1 MRRQTGQ
8 RPPAKPCDR
17 HLDSAGQ
24 IHFRRHRSCGGLST
38 QRLCAVCS
46 PRAMC
51 RGCCT
56 ATGLVIMPKNDRPET
71 SRIVSA
77 NAPPGVYKAESAPAG
92 GRMADFARR
101 MVVGVLVSVLI
112 LAIAYLLWSGFRIL
126 LEAFAGILFAIFLA
140 SLSDWLSQRT
150 AISYRWAL
158 TLVVIGLIL
167 LAAGT
172 GWLLAN
178 RLATQIGELSQKLP
192 QSLEQIRKYLEGYPW
207 GRLLLEKVPQAAS
220 TIELGQFSRFTGLI
234 SGVANF
240 LVTVVLIVFVG
251 IFGAA
256 EPELY
261 KSGVIHLVPPPHRAR
276 ARQAL
281 DALAFN
287 LRWWLVGQVVL
298 MIMMAIST
306 TLGLWLMNIPLAL
319 SLGIIAGIL
328 ELIPYIGPWLS
339 AVPSALIALL
349 VSPWHMIMVLGLYL
363 VLHLLEGYL
372 LVPLVQRRAVLLPP
386 ALTLVTQIL
395 LGDLLGFMGLFVAA
409 PLTVSAV
416 VLLKMLYV
424 EDTLGDETINVPG
437 EPACEE
443 KPAGAV
449 R

>member
-1 MRRQTGQ
+1 
-8 RPPAKPCDR
+8 
-17 HLDSAGQ
+17 
-24 IHFRRHRSCGGLST
+24 
-38 QRLCAVCS
+38 
-46 PRAMC
+46 
-51 RGCCT
+51 
-56 ATGLVIMPKNDRPET
+56 MPNNNQPDA

-77 NAPPGVYKAESAPAG
+77 SAPPGLYKAETVPAA

-112 LAIAYLLWSGFRIL
+112 LAAAYLLWSGFHIL
-126 LEAFAGILFAIFLA
+126 LETFAGILFAIFLA

-150 AISYRWAL
+150 GISYRWAL
-158 TLVVIGLIL
+158 TVVAIS
-167 LAAGT
+167 LAVLAGGT

-178 RLATQIGELSQKLP
+178 RLAAQIGEMAQKLP

-207 GRLLLEKVPQAAS
+207 GKLLLEQVPRAAS
-220 TIELGQFSRFTGLI
+220 TIELGEFSRMTGLI

-240 LVTVVLIVFVG
+240 LVTVVLILFVG
-251 IFGAA
+251 LFGAA
-256 EPELY
+256 EPDLY
-261 KSGVIHLVPPPHRAR
+261 KAGLIHLVPPPHRAR

-287 LRWWLVGQVVL
+287 LRWWLVGQVTL

-319 SLGIIAGIL
+319 TLGIIAGIL

-339 AVPSALIALL
+339 AVPSAMIALL
-349 VSPWHMIMVLGLYL
+349 VSPWHLVMVLGLYL
-363 VLHLLEGYL
+363 VLHLFEGYL

-424 EDTLGDETINVPG
+424 EDTLGDETIKVPG
-437 EPACEE
+437 EAACEE
-443 KPAGAV
+443 KQTAAA

>member
-1 MRRQTGQ
+1 VPNNNQ
-8 RPPAKPCDR
+8 PDA
-17 HLDSAGQ
+17 A
-24 IHFRRHRSCGGLST
+24 
-38 QRLCAVCS
+38 
-46 PRAMC
+46 
-51 RGCCT
+51 
-56 ATGLVIMPKNDRPET
+56 
-71 SRIVSA
+71 RIVTASV
-77 NAPPGVYKAESAPAG
+77 PPGVYKADTVPAG

-112 LAIAYLLWSGFRIL
+112 LAAAYLLWSGFHIL
-126 LEAFAGILFAIFLA
+126 LEAFAGVLFAIFLA
-140 SLSDWLSQRT
+140 SLSDWLSKRT
-150 AISYRWAL
+150 RLSYRWAL
-158 TLVVIGLIL
+158 TLAVIGLIL

-192 QSLEQIRKYLEGYPW
+192 QSLEQIRNYLEGYPW
-207 GRLLLEKVPQAAS
+207 GRLLLEKVPQAAN
-220 TIELGQFSRFTGLI
+220 TIELGQFSRVTGFI

-240 LVTVVLIVFVG
+240 LVTVVVIVFVG

-261 KSGVIHLVPPPHRAR
+261 KAGVIHLVPPPHRAR

-281 DALAFN
+281 ETLAFN

-306 TLGLWLMNIPLAL
+306 TLGLWLMNVPLAL
-319 SLGIIAGIL
+319 TLGIIAGIL
-328 ELIPYIGPWLS
+328 ELVPYIGPWLS

-349 VSPWHMIMVLGLYL
+349 VSPWHMLMVLGLYL

-386 ALTLVTQIL
+386 ALTLVTQVL
-395 LGDLLGFMGLFVAA
+395 LGDLLGFMGLLVAA

-424 EDTLGDETINVPG
+424 EDTLGDETIDVPG
-437 EPACEE
+437 EPSTDE
-443 KPAGAV
+443 KPAAAV